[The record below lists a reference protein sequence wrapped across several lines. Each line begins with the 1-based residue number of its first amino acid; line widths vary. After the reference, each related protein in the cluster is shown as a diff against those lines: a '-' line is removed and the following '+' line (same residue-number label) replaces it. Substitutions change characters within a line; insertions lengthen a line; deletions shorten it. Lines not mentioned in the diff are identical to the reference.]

1 MKNPKWLTIVF
12 ILLLVAIVFAADSR
26 RMPVFVA
33 DLYSFPNGDK
43 VGHFVL
49 MGLLSLLVN
58 LTVLSGP
65 GRRTLRRAITA
76 SLVVAGVVAL
86 EEFSQRFFP
95 SRNSSWADLAS
106 SLAGIAV
113 FGALAWFFVER
124 KKGFS
129 PPADPVKPEER
140 NKS

>member
-12 ILLLVAIVFAADSR
+12 ILLLMAIVFAADSR
-26 RMPVFVA
+26 RLPVFVA

-65 GRRTLRRAITA
+65 GRRTPRRAVTA
-76 SLVVAGVVAL
+76 SLVVAGMVAL

-95 SRNSSWADLAS
+95 SRNSSWADLAA
-106 SLAGIAV
+106 SLAGIVV

-124 KKGFS
+124 KKGF
-129 PPADPVKPEER
+129 PHPADPAKPTER
-140 NKS
+140 NKP